1 MMSCVII
8 QPTGEEAAS
17 FGDAETTRA
26 MDDAFDQICQHLQDT
41 GQPEI
46 VREVIANKIID
57 AAKRGERDP
66 GRLRDIVLGSFGLQR
81 NPG

>member
-1 MMSCVII
+1 MSRVIG
-8 QPTGEEAAS
+8 PTGEQAS
-17 FGDAETTRA
+17 FGDAETVRV

-46 VREVIANKIID
+46 VREVIAEKIVA

-66 GRLRDIVLGSFGLQR
+66 VRLRDIVLGSFGLQR
-81 NPG
+81 NSG